1 MDMALGGENER
12 RDTAA
17 RNGRTR
23 LLDLLRHLVCV
34 LALMWTGLVNG
45 QPFFFPDSTNY
56 IRAADLAVH
65 LASGRTLSTAWTARY
80 AEQLPA
86 GPPAAHAPL
95 PDRPDTAEADHRTSA
110 NDLKSGLVMSGR
122 SPYIGALIYAGWVL
136 GWFWPF
142 VLLQAVIAYLLIIM
156 VLRRFDVA
164 TPRLV
169 TLVTLVLALTTSLPT
184 YNSMLLAD
192 GFASFGMLAVALLA
206 LPGRLSRWQIAFLVA
221 VMVMS
226 AIAHLTHL
234 TMLIGMTGTLVLLR
248 LLGWLRPPPRAWYAA
263 VGTIVVAVLA
273 LQATT
278 FATRMAIGRAPQLLP
293 LLTSRFY
300 ADGPGQKF
308 IEAGCDGNRFEA
320 CRIPMGKPYN
330 NAAWLFSVE
339 PQYGAYMLASP
350 EQRRIMGEEDVAF
363 AMAVLRAYPVEQVTA
378 SARNTLQ
385 QLLWIDYDALNQGCG
400 TVPTCWESLP
410 PAVRA
415 RFMRTPSGRNA
426 WPRDLMNAILY
437 AAVIASLLALAV
449 TLPMLARRDRM
460 ALVQMRNLLVIT
472 GVGMLVCCFFGGAV
486 ADPQYRYQGRLIWL
500 PVFFA
505 LVAVLRTRQAR
516 LMEDVLR

>member
-1 MDMALGGENER
+1 MDVAMGGQVER
-12 RDTAA
+12 RDVAP
-17 RNGRTR
+17 RGHRTR
-23 LLDLLRHLVCV
+23 ALDLARHIVCI

-65 LASGRTLSTAWTARY
+65 LASGRTISTAWTARY
-80 AEQLPA
+80 AEDLPVA
-86 GPPAAHAPL
+86 RPSPATPPSARPVKPGAAHSN
-95 PDRPDTAEADHRTSA
+95 TA

-156 VLRRFDVA
+156 VLRRFDLERA
-164 TPRLV
+164 GIV

-192 GFASFGMLAVALLA
+192 GFASFGMLALALLA
-206 LPGRLSRWQIAFLVA
+206 LPGRLRRWELAFLVA

-234 TMLIGMTGTLVLLR
+234 MMLLGMTGALVLLW
-248 LLGWLRPPPRAWYAA
+248 LLGWLRVPPRAWFAA

-278 FATRMAIGRAPQLLP
+278 FATRVALGRAPQLLP

-330 NAAWLFSVE
+330 NTAWLFSND
-339 PQYGAYMLASP
+339 PRYGAYMLATP
-350 EQRRIMGEEDVAF
+350 TQRRIMGEEDVAF
-363 AMAVLRAYPVEQVTA
+363 ALAVLRTYPIEQITA

-385 QLLWIDYDALNQGCG
+385 QVLFIDYDALNQGCG
-400 TVPTCWESLP
+400 MAPSCWQSLP
-410 PAVRA
+410 PVVRA
-415 RFMRTPSGRNA
+415 RFLHSPSGRNA
-426 WPRDLMNAILY
+426 WPRDLMNGVLY
-437 AAVIASLLALAV
+437 AAVIASLLALTV
-449 TLPMLARRDRM
+449 TLPMLARRDRG
-460 ALVQMRNLLVIT
+460 AFVLMRSLLVIT

-505 LVAVLRTRQAR
+505 LVAVLRARQAR
-516 LMEDVLR
+516 VVGDERR